1 MAQGIAVNTLV
12 IDGLGG
18 THTRTHAHAHTHT
31 HTHTCVPI
39 QELRLTS
46 CNSLAKLTF
55 KNLLIIKAPVMLE
68 NPPDN
73 GLIILL

>member
-18 THTRTHAHAHTHT
+18 THTHTYARTC
-31 HTHTCVPI
+31 THTCVPI

-55 KNLLIIKAPVMLE
+55 KNLLIIKALVMLE